1 VITPEDFT
9 ARPAEDEI
17 YHRKAERPL
26 ATLINGLADDLQR
39 LFRLEIALFKC
50 EIGDNARR
58 LSIGVVLL
66 AVGAALA
73 FTAWLA
79 VFAAAV
85 IALTIVWPAWL
96 AAVAIGVAT
105 SIPAGLLLFFGVRSV
120 RTQRLMPQRTLK
132 SLRENGAWVKERV
145 S

>member
-1 VITPEDFT
+1 VTAPEDFT

-26 ATLINGLADDLQR
+26 STLISGLADDLRR

-50 EIGDNARR
+50 EIGETARL
-58 LSIGVVLL
+58 LSRGVVLL
-66 AVGAALA
+66 AVGAVLA

-79 VFAAAV
+79 IFAAAV
-85 IALTIVWPAWL
+85 IALTMVWPAWL
-96 AAVAIGVAT
+96 AAVAIGAAT
-105 SIPAGLLLFFGVRSV
+105 FIPAGLLLFFGFRAM
-120 RTQRLMPQRTLK
+120 RAQRLVPQRTLK
-132 SLRENGAWVKERV
+132 TLREHGAWVKERM